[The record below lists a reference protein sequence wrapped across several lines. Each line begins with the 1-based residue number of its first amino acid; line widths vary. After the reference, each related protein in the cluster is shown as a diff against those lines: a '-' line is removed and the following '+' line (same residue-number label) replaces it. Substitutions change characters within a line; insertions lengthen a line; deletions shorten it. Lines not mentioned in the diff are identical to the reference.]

1 LAYPLTYVVVINWN
15 GKETLRKCLTTFF
28 SNTTSKEAKIILVD
42 NGSTD
47 GSIEM
52 LQKDFPQI
60 EVIRNQTNMGFSI
73 ANNQGIKIAVTNG
86 AKQVLLLNNDI
97 EITDKHWLETLNV
110 VLTSDD
116 KIGVVGCKLLYADG
130 RIQHTGGVIALQGAY
145 HRGERDLDRGQFDRV
160 ESVDYVTGAV
170 LLIKTKVI
178 REIGFLDEG
187 FSPIYCEDSD
197 WCVRAKLQGY
207 KVVYSPKPCLIHHCG
222 VDTAK
227 MGSKKAF
234 IFRRSAIRFY
244 LLNYQKRDILKRLL
258 RYEMPAL
265 AACFVGPTGKRKMP
279 LTIRRDASKRLSFFI
294 KAWAPSIRDYK
305 GIMAKRKQRF
315 MTGAK
320 LKLSK

>member
-1 LAYPLTYVVVINWN
+1 
-15 GKETLRKCLTTFF
+15 
-28 SNTTSKEAKIILVD
+28 VD

-60 EVIRNQTNMGFSI
+60 EVIKNQTNMGFSV
-73 ANNQGIKIAVTNG
+73 ANNQGIKIAITNG

-97 EITDKHWLETLNV
+97 EITDKHWLETLNM

-130 RIQHTGGVIALQGAY
+130 RIQHAGGVIALKGAY
-145 HRGERDLDRGQFDRV
+145 HRGERDLDRGQFDNV

-234 IFRRSAIRFY
+234 FFRKSAIRFY
-244 LLNYQKRDILKRLL
+244 LLNYQSIDILKRLL
-258 RYEMPAL
+258 IYEVPAL
-265 AACFVGPTGKRKMP
+265 VACFVGRNPKGILPVK
-279 LTIRRDASKRLSFFI
+279 IRSDSSRRLEFFMR
-294 KAWAPSIRDYK
+294 AWVPSIKDFR
-305 GIMAKRKQRF
+305 GILSRRKQRF

-320 LKLSK
+320 LRLSR